1 MDGNQKTHQGSHS
14 SREDEGPS
22 NCEENQQQ
30 ASSDIISMEHL
41 RRLVRLLDQS
51 DVSELEVKRP
61 EDGTRLILRKV
72 KAAEVNGQPDGSM
85 PMLQADTPAT
95 ASSSLSATTPRE
107 TKHTIVAHL
116 VGIFHTWGNRKG
128 SVLVTIGDQVKAG
141 QLVATVESL
150 NVINEV
156 ETPIAGRF
164 VEILVQE
171 GQPVEYGQ
179 PLMVID
185 SAGEEE
191 RN

>member
-14 SREDEGPS
+14 SREDGDPS
-22 NCEENQQQ
+22 NREENQQQ
-30 ASSDIISMEHL
+30 ASSDIISIEHL
-41 RRLVRLLDQS
+41 QRLVRLLDQS

-61 EDGTRLILRKV
+61 EEGTRLVLRKV
-72 KAAEVNGQPDGSM
+72 KAAEVNGQPGGAM
-85 PMLQADTPAT
+85 PTLQANTPT
-95 ASSSLSATTPRE
+95 AASPSVATPRE

-116 VGIFHTWGNRKG
+116 VGIFHAWGKPKG
-128 SVLVTIGDQVKAG
+128 GVLVTVGDQVKAG
-141 QLVATVESL
+141 QLVATIESL